1 MDHLVRPRPVGRS
14 PAEVKKPWR
23 TKNVGDS
30 GGGVGGEDFMPCH
43 MRHNTSCH
51 RVSLSLFPSM
61 WYLRPPSISLPSRE
75 NFKIL
80 VVFTIYQS

>member
-30 GGGVGGEDFMPCH
+30 GGGGGGEDFMPCI
-43 MRHNTSCH
+43 MRHNTSS
-51 RVSLSLFPSM
+51 RLSFPSRQCGIRG
-61 WYLRPPSISLPSRE
+61 RPPSISVPGRE
-75 NFKIL
+75 RFKIL
-80 VVFTIYQS
+80 VVSTFYHS